1 MASSFFW
8 KLVMVTL
15 RLRSRNQSAAFFSS
29 VEPAATQT
37 EAPSSSSADFTLA
50 FLRTMKVW
58 PS

>member
-8 KLVMVTL
+8 KFVIVTL
-15 RLRSRNQSAAFFSS
+15 RFRSRNQSAAVFSS

-37 EAPSSSSADFTLA
+37 EAPSRSFGSFAVP
-50 FLRTMKVW
+50 LRTMKVW

>member
-8 KLVMVTL
+8 KLMIEIL
-15 RLRSRNQSAAFFSS
+15 RLRSLNQSAAFFSS

-37 EAPSSSSADFTLA
+37 EAPSRSFGSLA
-50 FLRTMKVW
+50 APLRTTKVW